1 MARIKIR
8 LSGIILLLLIIG
20 ILFAYGF
27 GSTINTGFFDKTQN
41 FLVGAT
47 LSISFIFVVIGFGLY
62 LGYYL

>member
-27 GSTINTGFFDKTQN
+27 GSTINTGFFDKSQS

>member
-27 GSTINTGFFDKTQN
+27 GSTINTGFFDKSQN
-41 FLVGAT
+41 FFVGAT

>member
-27 GSTINTGFFDKTQN
+27 GSTINTGFFDKSQN

>member
-20 ILFAYGF
+20 ILFAYGY
-27 GSTINTGFFDKTQN
+27 GSTINTGFFDKSQN